1 MNLIPPQYLLLAKIG
16 VLSAFLIGVYVT
28 GHHQGAKGVQSDW
41 DASKAQFIDAQ
52 SKLIQEHAK
61 EIEALRQKQDQT
73 NIQVSEDHEKA
84 ITEIQKK
91 HDADL
96 AAVRASGGLRLPRS
110 VCNPA
115 VTRTEAPG
123 DSGHHE
129 DVADTI
135 ALPDKIAND
144 LFDFAADADRTT
156 EIARACQNWIRQ
168 NGFYGTVHT
177 QP

>member
-16 VLSAFLIGVYVT
+16 VLSAFLIGVYAT

-73 NIQVSEDHEKA
+73 NIQVSEDHQKA
-84 ITEIQKK
+84 LDEIQKK

-129 DVADTI
+129 DLADTI
-135 ALPDKIAND
+135 QLPDTITDN
-144 LFDFAADADRTT
+144 LFSEAKRADEVT
-156 EIARACQNWIRQ
+156 EQARACQNWIRM
-168 NGFYGTVHT
+168 NSLYGIPP
-177 QP
+177 QK